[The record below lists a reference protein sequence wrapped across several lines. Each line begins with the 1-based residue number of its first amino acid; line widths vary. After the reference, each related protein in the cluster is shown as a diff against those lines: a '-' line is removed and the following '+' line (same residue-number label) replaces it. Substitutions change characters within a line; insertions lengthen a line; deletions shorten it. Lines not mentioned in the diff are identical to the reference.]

1 VRALEHVASRT
12 LAEAPADITVI
23 TGYLREHVRR
33 LEAEDGRSIWPC
45 GGSTLAGQLLPE
57 IDRVLLEVSPVVLG
71 TGLPLSAG
79 DPSVARFALTA
90 VRSSTNGVVLL
101 VYATVEAAPM
111 RSRAHV
117 GPTCTGDTS
126 TAPQQREETAMEDR
140 PPEPGGPAA
149 GATRAPSV
157 PAAVDRATFQAELDE
172 LRAREKAHTREGDAI
187 AAARRRLPVVE
198 VDADTELIGPSGPV
212 TLLDAF
218 DGRRQLIAYYSMWY
232 SGHPAAE
239 QCEGCTWVTTQ
250 VAELSYL
257 HSRDI
262 TYAVFCQGP
271 YEESSRY
278 RDFMGW
284 DIPWYSAQGSL
295 DTLLVGRHIGLMHL
309 VCYLRDGDRVFETYW
324 TTRRG
329 VEAMDY
335 SYALM
340 DLTVYGRQEPWE
352 DSPPGWPRPWQ
363 VDGSNTRINGRPI
376 AQWSRLEAGRSDD
389 LTVGP

>member
-1 VRALEHVASRT
+1 
-12 LAEAPADITVI
+12 
-23 TGYLREHVRR
+23 
-33 LEAEDGRSIWPC
+33 
-45 GGSTLAGQLLPE
+45 
-57 IDRVLLEVSPVVLG
+57 
-71 TGLPLSAG
+71 
-79 DPSVARFALTA
+79 
-90 VRSSTNGVVLL
+90 
-101 VYATVEAAPM
+101 
-111 RSRAHV
+111 
-117 GPTCTGDTS
+117 
-126 TAPQQREETAMEDR
+126 MEDR
-140 PPEPGGPAA
+140 SPEPGGPAA

-172 LRAREKAHTREGDAI
+172 LRVREKAHTREGDAI

-218 DGRRQLIAYYSMWY
+218 EGRRQLIAYYSMWHA
-232 SGHPAAE
+232 GHPAAE

-352 DSPPGWPRPWQ
+352 DSPPGWPQQ
-363 VDGSNTRINGRPI
+363 VDGYTRTNGRPI

-389 LTVGP
+389 LGTAGR